1 MKQTI
6 RERSFWQES
15 VAVRVLVITLS
26 AFLYALNFKSFV
38 AAGNLFPGGFAGMTR
53 LIQRVA
59 AVYLDVELPFS
70 PINLMFNAIPA
81 IISFKLIGKKF
92 TLYSCLSIVLTSFFT
107 DLIPSIDITE
117 DILLVCVFGG
127 MINGFSLSLC
137 LLVRATSGGTD
148 FIAIAL
154 SERKNIDAWNYI
166 LCGNVVMLVVAGL
179 LFGWDTA
186 LYSIIFQFTSTQ
198 IIRLMDPDG
207 RRSTLFIVT
216 GRESAAGVCA
226 VIQDTH
232 HTATLIEGVGL
243 YNGEPCVMVYSVVEN
258 SRVRVMAQKIHQT
271 DPKAFVNVVPTD
283 RVVGRFYRRP
293 RD

>member
-1 MKQTI
+1 MRNLDLERTWQGAVI
-6 RERSFWQES
+6 RT
-15 VAVRVLVITLS
+15 LVITLS
-26 AFLYALNFKSFV
+26 SLIIALNLNSFV
-38 AAGNLFPGGFAGMTR
+38 RAGDLFPGGFTGLTR
-53 LIQRVA
+53 LIIRA
-59 AVYLDVELPFS
+59 AETYLSVTLPFT
-70 PINLMFNAIPA
+70 PINLLLNAVPA
-81 IISFKLIGKKF
+81 VISFKFIGKRF

-107 DLIPSIDITE
+107 DLVPSIDITE
-117 DILLVCVFGG
+117 DTLLVCIFGG
-127 MINGFSLSLC
+127 IINGFAISLC
-137 LLVRATSGGTD
+137 LMVRATSGGTD
-148 FIAIAL
+148 FISIAL
-154 SERKNIDAWNYI
+154 SERKNVDAWNYI

-258 SRVRVMAQKIHQT
+258 SRVRVMAQQIRQA
-271 DPKAFVNVVPTD
+271 DPKAFVNVVPTA

>member
-6 RERSFWQES
+6 REQSSWRES
-15 VAVRVLVITLS
+15 VAVRVLVITLAS
-26 AFLYALNFKSFV
+26 FLYALNLKSFV
-38 AAGNLFPGGFAGMTR
+38 AAGDLFPGGFAGLSR
-53 LIQRVA
+53 LIQRTA
-59 AVYLDVELPFS
+59 DVYFDLTIPFS
-70 PINLMFNAIPA
+70 PLNLLFNAVPA
-81 IISFKLIGKKF
+81 VISFKLIGKKF

-107 DLIPSIDITE
+107 DLIPTIAITE
-117 DILLVCVFGG
+117 DVLLVCVFGG
-127 MINGFSLSLC
+127 LLNGCALSLC

-258 SRVRVMAQKIHQT
+258 SRVRVMAQQIRQA
-271 DPKAFVNVVPTD
+271 DPKAFVNVVPTA

>member
-6 RERSFWQES
+6 RERGPWRES
-15 VAVRVLVITLS
+15 VAVRVLVITLAS
-26 AFLYALNFKSFV
+26 FLYALNLKSFV
-38 AAGNLFPGGFAGMTR
+38 AAGDLFPGGFAGLSR
-53 LIQRVA
+53 LIQRTA
-59 AVYLDVELPFS
+59 DVYFDLTIPFS
-70 PINLMFNAIPA
+70 PLNLLFNAVPA
-81 IISFKLIGKKF
+81 VISFKLIGKKF

-258 SRVRVMAQKIHQT
+258 SRVRAMAQQIRQA
-271 DPKAFVNVVPTD
+271 DPKAFVNVVPTA

>member
-1 MKQTI
+1 
-6 RERSFWQES
+6 
-15 VAVRVLVITLS
+15 
-26 AFLYALNFKSFV
+26 
-38 AAGNLFPGGFAGMTR
+38 
-53 LIQRVA
+53 
-59 AVYLDVELPFS
+59 
-70 PINLMFNAIPA
+70 
-81 IISFKLIGKKF
+81 
-92 TLYSCLSIVLTSFFT
+92 
-107 DLIPSIDITE
+107 
-117 DILLVCVFGG
+117 
-127 MINGFSLSLC
+127 
-137 LLVRATSGGTD
+137 
-148 FIAIAL
+148 
-154 SERKNIDAWNYI
+154 
-166 LCGNVVMLVVAGL
+166 MLVVAGL

-258 SRVRVMAQKIHQT
+258 SRVRVMAQQIRQA
-271 DPKAFVNVVPTD
+271 DPKAFVNVVPTA

>member
-6 RERSFWQES
+6 REQSSWRES
-15 VAVRVLVITLS
+15 VAVRVLVITLAS
-26 AFLYALNFKSFV
+26 FLYALNLKSFV
-38 AAGNLFPGGFAGMTR
+38 AAGDLFPGGFAGLSR
-53 LIQRVA
+53 LIQRTA
-59 AVYLDVELPFS
+59 DVYFDLTIPFS
-70 PINLMFNAIPA
+70 PLNLLFNAVPA
-81 IISFKLIGKKF
+81 VISFKLIGKRF

-107 DLIPSIDITE
+107 DLIPTIAITE
-117 DILLVCVFGG
+117 DVLLVCVFGG
-127 MINGFSLSLC
+127 LLNGCALSLC

-258 SRVRVMAQKIHQT
+258 SRVRAMAQQIRQT

>member
-1 MKQTI
+1 MKFEPQKDI
-6 RERSFWQES
+6 KRIIVIVIASF
-15 VAVRVLVITLS
+15 LM
-26 AFLYALNFKSFV
+26 ALNIKTFV
-38 AAGNLFPGGFAGMTR
+38 RTGGLFPGGATGLTLLFQRAGEMFFSVEIPYTV
-53 LIQRVA
+53 LNVA
-59 AVYLDVELPFS
+59 INAVPVYIGFR
-70 PINLMFNAIPA
+70 F
-81 IISFKLIGKKF
+81 IGKKF
-92 TLYSCLSIVLTSFFT
+92 TLFSGLSIVLTSVLT
-107 DLIPSIDITE
+107 
-117 DILLVCVFGG
+117 DILPGYALTSDTLLISVFGG

-258 SRVRVMAQKIHQT
+258 SRVRAMAQQIRKA
-271 DPKAFVNVVPTD
+271 DPKAFVNVVPTA

>member
-6 RERSFWQES
+6 QEQSSWRES
-15 VAVRVLVITLS
+15 VAVRVLVITLAS
-26 AFLYALNFKSFV
+26 FLYALNLKSFV
-38 AAGNLFPGGFAGMTR
+38 AAGDLFPGGFAGLSR
-53 LIQRVA
+53 LIQRTA
-59 AVYLDVELPFS
+59 DVYFDLTIPFS
-70 PINLMFNAIPA
+70 PLNLLFNAVPA
-81 IISFKLIGKKF
+81 VISFKLIGKRF

-258 SRVRVMAQKIHQT
+258 SRVRAMAQQIRQA
-271 DPKAFVNVVPTD
+271 DPKAFVNVVPTA